1 MSITRTSLI
10 HPAMIRKIRAAM
22 YYASKG
28 QGHMMNGHGKRCYIA
43 NGKGHNI
50 MRLDWIGGRQ
60 GYIVYGSESRNITRI
75 VRNALASVVARELAL
90 QTPSPAPTITPIEKD
105 GQVVGYKKRMLQ
117 TALKVGSIA
126 SVAALMTSCT
136 QITQMIHSFI

>member
-28 QGHMMNGHGKRCYIA
+28 QGYMMNGHGKRCYIA

-60 GYIVYGSESRNITRI
+60 GYIVYGAESRNITRI
-75 VRNALASVVARELAL
+75 VRNALASVVARELAP
-90 QTPSPAPTITPIEKD
+90 QPQNSIIPQD
-105 GQVVGYKKRMLQ
+105 SYKVEHKRKYGLQ

-126 SVAALMTSCT
+126 AVACLMTGCT
-136 QITQMIHSFI
+136 QITQMLHNFI